1 MARSA
6 AEWGAARGSR
16 FIMLAT
22 VVLVVAA
29 LYFGSEIF
37 VPIALAIL
45 LTFLLTPSVR
55 RLEKWKLPRMPAT
68 LIVVLLGVA
77 LIGSIGYV
85 VYHQFVAVIEE
96 LPQYRG
102 ELSAKWNRLRQ
113 HGGTLKKAEQELHN
127 MTATSQPATRAP
139 HSVTAA
145 AAIRETLPG
154 DQPAG
159 PAAGAPGVPP
169 DSWTN
174 ENPLPVRTVAPPQS
188 TLQTTVATLSDYAG
202 KFLSPLAT
210 AFLVLVLVI
219 FMLLMREDL
228 RDRMIRL
235 IGHGRLN
242 VTTQAID
249 EAGSRISKY
258 LGALAIV
265 NGAYGAT
272 IAAGLWAAGHFFGH
286 GQAFP
291 NVLVWGLL
299 VGLFRFVP
307 YVGIWIGASFPLVLS
322 FALFPGSG
330 VFFTVLGL
338 FVAME
343 VVVSQFV
350 EPYWYGAS
358 TGMSP
363 LAVLVAAVFWTWL
376 WGGIGL
382 LLSTPLTVCLVV
394 MGKYVPGLRFL
405 DILLG
410 DEPVLP
416 PPVRFYQWLIASDE
430 EEATDLASEMLKD
443 HTLEQV
449 YDDMIVPA
457 LLLAEQ
463 DRHRERLEPQRLA
476 EIQQA
481 VREIVEELGD
491 EARTKRVR
499 HDAEQT
505 EQAAKDQAPGGDLA
519 KPRPT
524 LPKDCTI
531 NVLLL
536 PAKGASDELVALM
549 LSQLLELRGYCAVQ
563 ATADQLASEMVE
575 RVETERAQ
583 VVCVSA
589 MPPAAVAHARYLCK
603 RIHARFPEM
612 SMVVGVW
619 HAKQDPDRLKARIAC
634 DGSVRL
640 VTTLA
645 KAQEQLDQLAKS
657 VALQPA
663 APQMSHNVP

>member
-6 AEWGAARGSR
+6 ADWGARASR
-16 FIMLAT
+16 FILLAT

-37 VPIALAIL
+37 VPLALAIL
-45 LTFLLTPSVR
+45 LSFLLTPAVR
-55 RLEKWKLPRMPAT
+55 RLEKWKLPRVAAT
-68 LIVVLLGVA
+68 LIVVAIGVG
-77 LIGSIGYV
+77 LVGSIGYV
-85 VYHQFVAVIEE
+85 FYNQFVTVVEQ

-102 ELSAKWNRLRQ
+102 ELTAKWNRLRQ
-113 HGGTLKKAEQELHN
+113 HGGVLKKAEQELHN
-127 MTATSQPATRAP
+127 IGAATQPTTRAANAA
-139 HSVTAA
+139 TAVQ
-145 AAIRETLPG
+145 ETLSG
-154 DQPAG
+154 
-159 PAAGAPGVPP
+159 GATGVPP
-169 DSWTN
+169 TPWTN
-174 ENPLPVRTVAPPQS
+174 DNPLPVRTVAPPQS
-188 TLQTTVATLSDYAG
+188 TLQTTVATISDYAG

-272 IAAGLWAAGHFFGH
+272 IAAGLWAAGRFFGH
-286 GQAFP
+286 GHAFP

-307 YVGIWIGASFPLVLS
+307 YIGIWIGAWFPLLLS
-322 FALFPGSG
+322 FALFPGSA

-338 FVAME
+338 FAALE
-343 VVVSQFV
+343 VVVSQFI

-405 DILLG
+405 DVLLG

-416 PPVRFYQWLIASDE
+416 LHMRFYQRLIASDE
-430 EEATDLASEMLKD
+430 EEATDLASDMLKD

-449 YDDMIVPA
+449 YDEMIVPA

-463 DRHRERLEPQRLA
+463 DHHRERLESARLV
-476 EIQQA
+476 EIQQH

-491 EARTKRVR
+491 ESRAKRVR
-499 HDAEQT
+499 QAAQET
-505 EQAAKDQAPGGDLA
+505 EQAAKDQSPGRDLP
-519 KPRPT
+519 KPRPP
-524 LPKDCTI
+524 LPKDCNI
-531 NVLLL
+531 NVLTL

-549 LSQLLELRGYCAVQ
+549 LTQLLDLRGYCTTFS
-563 ATADQLASEMVE
+563 TADQLASEMVE
-575 RVETERAQ
+575 RIEAERTQ
-583 VVCVSA
+583 IVCVSA

-603 RIHARFPEM
+603 RIHARFPELN
-612 SMVVGVW
+612 MVVGVW
-619 HAKQDPDRLKARIAC
+619 HAKQEPDRLKARIAC
-634 DGSVRL
+634 DESVRL

-645 KAQEQLDQLAKS
+645 KAQEELDQLAKS

-663 APQMSHNVP
+663 TEPMSRNVP